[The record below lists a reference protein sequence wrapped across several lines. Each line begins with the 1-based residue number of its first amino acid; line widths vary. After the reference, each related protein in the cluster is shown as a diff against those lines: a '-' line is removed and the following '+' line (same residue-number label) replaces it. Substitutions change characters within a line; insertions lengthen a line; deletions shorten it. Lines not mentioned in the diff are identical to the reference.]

1 MPIFLNLNVIMTMP
15 ANFDEIIQQNS
26 DAYRTLI
33 ASTGEDLTREGL
45 LNTPERAAK
54 AFSFLTQGYHQDLVE
69 ITNNAIFPTDNNEL
83 VMVKNIEF
91 YSMCEHHMLPFYG
104 VAHVAYLPDGK
115 VIGLS
120 KMARIVDMYARRLQ
134 IQENLTQQIA
144 EAVAEVTQA
153 RGVAVVIDSA
163 HMCMMMR
170 GVGKQ
175 ESTTRTVSFVGEFK
189 TDKESRRE
197 FLSAVPESY

>member
-1 MPIFLNLNVIMTMP
+1 MTMP

-83 VMVKNIEF
+83 VMVQNIEF
-91 YSMCEHHMLPFYG
+91 Y
-104 VAHVAYLPDGK
+104 
-115 VIGLS
+115 
-120 KMARIVDMYARRLQ
+120 
-134 IQENLTQQIA
+134 
-144 EAVAEVTQA
+144 
-153 RGVAVVIDSA
+153 
-163 HMCMMMR
+163 
-170 GVGKQ
+170 
-175 ESTTRTVSFVGEFK
+175 
-189 TDKESRRE
+189 
-197 FLSAVPESY
+197 

>member
-134 IQENLTQQIA
+134 IQENLTRQIA
-144 EAVAEVTQA
+144 QAVMDMTGAKGA
-153 RGVAVVIDSA
+153 AVVMDAA

-175 ESTTRTVSFVGEFK
+175 ESTTRTVSFVGDFK
-189 TDKESRRE
+189 TDKDARRE